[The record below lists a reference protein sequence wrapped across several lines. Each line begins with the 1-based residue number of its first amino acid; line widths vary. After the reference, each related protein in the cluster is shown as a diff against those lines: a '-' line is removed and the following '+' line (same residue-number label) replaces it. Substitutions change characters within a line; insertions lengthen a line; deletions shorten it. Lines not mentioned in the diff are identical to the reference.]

1 MTDMRGF
8 LSRASAALSQRNI
21 VRFRLGPMKIYLVKG
36 AKNVQTMF
44 KTPASVSADKFLL
57 IVMEGLMA
65 ADRNDLAKFAKD
77 KSGRLKTNATDPANT
92 QTGDESASKAQADRY
107 WYRWHRILH
116 DHLVQTQATNLL
128 AASYQK
134 HFSEFLDDNARFPVE
149 QWTAMRLL
157 EFTKKDVAEAA
168 IYSLF
173 GPRILELNPDLLPL
187 LWDFDEVAGCLA
199 WGLPRWMNRKA
210 YRRRSRF
217 HATSARFL
225 DSAWAGFDWS
235 GPDSDADWEPHFGSR
250 MIREVAKFL
259 AEAGFSPGF
268 RAGFVATLVYGQ
280 NGNTVPIVTWCIM
293 ELVKDPELF
302 RAVRAEVLT
311 AIVMD
316 PETQKRAVDLQALL
330 PLPVLQSVYTEALRM
345 HVSINVTREIMEP
358 IVLEGHRLE
367 RGAILQAPSEII
379 QYDEK
384 IWSAGDSHPASEFWA
399 GRHLKHVKSTD
410 EAGNVVQVPQFDLAG
425 RVNDFIAYGGGV
437 AMCPGR
443 FFAKRE
449 IMITITMLVSRF
461 DMEFVGWTTLDGGPS
476 DRPARN
482 DDRWAGGAAVPP
494 DRDMK
499 VRVKKLW

>member
-1 MTDMRGF
+1 
-8 LSRASAALSQRNI
+8 
-21 VRFRLGPMKIYLVKG
+21 
-36 AKNVQTMF
+36 MF
-44 KTPASVSADKFLL
+44 KTSASVSADKFLL

-65 ADRNDLAKFAKD
+65 ATKNDLAKFVND
-77 KSGRLKTNATDPANT
+77 KSGRLKTNTTNPANT
-92 QTGDESASKAQADRY
+92 QTGDESAGKAQADRY

-134 HFSEFLDDNARFPVE
+134 RFSEFLDGNARFPVGE
-149 QWTAMRLL
+149 WTAMRLL

-173 GPRILELNPDLLPL
+173 GPRILELNPDLLQL
-187 LWDFDEVAGCLA
+187 MWDFDEVAGSLA
-199 WGLPRWMNRKA
+199 WGLPQWMNRKA

-225 DSAWAGFDWS
+225 DSAWASFDWS

-259 AEAGFSPGF
+259 AETGFSPGF
-268 RAGFVATLVYGQ
+268 CAGFVATLVYGQ
-280 NGNTVPIVTWCIM
+280 NGNTVPIVTWCVM

-316 PETQKRAVDLQALL
+316 PETQKRTIDLQALL

-384 IWSAGDSHPASEFWA
+384 IWSADSHPASEFWA

-425 RVNDFIAYGGGV
+425 RVNDFIAYGGGI

-449 IMITITMLVSRF
+449 IMITIAMLVSRF
-461 DMEFVGWTTLDGGPS
+461 DIEFVDWTTLDGRPS